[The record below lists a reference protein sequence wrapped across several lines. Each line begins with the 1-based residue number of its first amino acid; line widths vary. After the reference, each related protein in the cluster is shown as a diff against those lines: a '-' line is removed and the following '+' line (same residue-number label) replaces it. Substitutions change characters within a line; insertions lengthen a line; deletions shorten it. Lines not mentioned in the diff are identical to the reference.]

1 MATVAQLDPTAQDAL
16 QHVERDT
23 GTWMVAYAPSPGS
36 QQDAPKFVERVH
48 LAPLDAKKVAQVRE
62 LERRI
67 GCLVVAYE
75 PDQSA

>member
-23 GTWMVAYAPSPGS
+23 GTWMVAYAPSPDGE
-36 QQDAPKFVERVH
+36 QHAPKFAERVH
-48 LAPLDAKKVAQVRE
+48 PAPLGEEKVEQVQA